1 MLSRGMT
8 LLMVASATL
17 ACDPLLADDPAAKGP
32 ASPDLSAAGA
42 VDEGG
47 EEPGPDE
54 CAVQPA
60 APRPRVLFVL
70 DRSDSMGL
78 GARESA
84 PALLDG
90 PSRWARAHAL
100 VQALSERL
108 EGSAEFGAALF
119 PSSFAAVGGEAA
131 QCDVLDVP
139 DVAVGPWSAAELL
152 ARLPA
157 AEELGLVGA
166 SPATQA
172 MWTSLEHVRALGV
185 GPATTIVLVTDGGAN
200 CADEAAPLAGFD
212 EGLEDV
218 VAFARDELGVVTLV
232 VGAAPAFAPQQV
244 PAVDAREALREIAL
258 AGGAPSASAGY
269 YDVDDVDA
277 LASALT
283 ETLGLGEPGPRCP

>member
-1 MLSRGMT
+1 MLFRGTT
-8 LLMVASATL
+8 LMMAASVTL
-17 ACDPLLADDPAAKGP
+17 ACDATLADEPARQGP
-32 ASPDLSAAGA
+32 ASSDLSAAEA
-42 VDEGG
+42 EDEG
-47 EEPGPDE
+47 PDG
-54 CAVQPA
+54 CAVRPS
-60 APRPRVLFVL
+60 PLPRVLFVL

-108 EGSAEFGAALF
+108 EGAAELGAALF

-131 QCDVLDVP
+131 QCDVLEVP
-139 DVAVGPWSAAELL
+139 DVAVGPWSSAELL

-157 AEELGLVGA
+157 ADELGLVGG
-166 SPATQA
+166 SPAAQG
-172 MWTSLEHVRALGV
+172 MWTALEHVRALGV

-200 CADEAAPLAGFD
+200 CADEAAPLADFD

-232 VGAAPAFAPQQV
+232 VGAAPASAPQQV

-258 AGGAPSASAGY
+258 AGGAPSAGAGY
-269 YDVDDVDA
+269 YDVDDADA
-277 LASALT
+277 LASALAQ
-283 ETLGLGEPGPRCP
+283 TLGLGGPGPRCP